1 MKRKKYLKIISTD
14 SIGFLGQPEQFNDL
28 YHEYFQ
34 KKIFDGVEVIAVKPL
49 SRLKNIIS
57 TLEKNKIKVI
67 SLHGRTGGENQLPFF
82 YRIMM
87 TIVNK
92 CLLNSSEILS
102 GFPRQDILYH
112 TPYSQNLEV
121 EKMIVIKKPR
131 HLILENHRIGKKG
144 IEETIKQI
152 NFLRKKGINVSGL
165 IDIYH
170 FVYGTSTNLLKKNW
184 LKIVKELEM
193 YFRIK
198 DENDKPF
205 FNSVHFP
212 IGTRISDSLPIE
224 EITNDMLSLF
234 SEKITPYLDRF
245 VIENQVKNIG
255 LIYLTKSMMERTKKR
270 NKINID
276 RLQKAGLL

>member
-102 GFPRQDILYH
+102 GFPRQDILFH

-255 LIYLTKSMMERTKKR
+255 LIYLTK
-270 NKINID
+270 
-276 RLQKAGLL
+276 